1 MILCVLSKGWEKRG
15 EGWGKGQDACGG
27 LVGSASRKK
36 MINREKE
43 KTEMKGGKRRERQR
57 RDWDRVKRSMK
68 YG

>member
-36 MINREKE
+36 MINREK
-43 KTEMKGGKRRERQR
+43 KQTEVKEGEGKGGK
-57 RDWDRVKRSMK
+57 DK
-68 YG
+68 GGIGTG